1 MEANSTDIKFRGWM
15 PNFIFLR
22 GQITTRP
29 LMPSDRFTIETTL
42 DQQKAK
48 EAVIQALD
56 NRGYRVEEDSEAKI
70 AAKHPFSA
78 TYYPHEVEII
88 LDSQPGGTSI
98 SASIDHR
105 ASQVYL
111 KRLSEELVKILPPLP
126 AEVFNP
132 MDRPTSQDEL
142 SYQAKMLNRNF
153 NTGEQVIWSHTVEK
167 GVLSKEVA
175 ERWII
180 TNMRAIK
187 QFPATKDNPQEKFVA
202 IGWLDLSDS
211 VVMNQFRKSKGNRV
225 GTFAG
230 AYTTGA
236 FAGTTT
242 GINSSK
248 SMSYGDIVF
257 LNNDKEVFRF
267 QGISDPDD
275 VNHLIKTLRKEYAK
289 Q

>member
-1 MEANSTDIKFRGWM
+1 
-15 PNFIFLR
+15 
-22 GQITTRP
+22 
-29 LMPSDRFTIETTL
+29 MPSDRFTLETTV

-56 NRGYRVEEDSEAKI
+56 NRGYRVEGDFESKI
-70 AAKHPFSA
+70 VAKHSFST

-88 LDSQPGGTSI
+88 LDSQPEGTII
-98 SASIDHR
+98 SASINHR

-126 AEVFNP
+126 PRVFNP
-132 MDRPTSQDEL
+132 MERPTSQDEL
-142 SYQAKMLNRNF
+142 SYQAKMLNRDF
-153 NTGEQVIWSHTVEK
+153 NTGEQVIWSHTVNK
-167 GVLSKEVA
+167 GVLNKEIA

-180 TNMRAIK
+180 TNMRVIK
-187 QFPATKDNPQEKFVA
+187 QFPVTKDNPQEKFVA

-225 GTFAG
+225 GSFAG
-230 AYTTGA
+230 VYSTGA
-236 FAGTTT
+236 FAGTAT
-242 GINSSK
+242 GITSSK

-257 LNNDKEVFRF
+257 LHNDKELFRF
-267 QGISDPDD
+267 QGISDP
-275 VNHLIKTLRKEYAK
+275 NEANNLIKTLKKEATE